1 MFKATDSVLVIGV
14 GRSGLATAQVLRA
27 RGIAVAAYDD
37 KDRAQLR
44 EEAELLERIGVA
56 LIGKAELEGAARAAT
71 AAVLSPGVPFTNPAV
86 LAVQRLD
93 VPVYAEIEVAYKL
106 CAAPIIAIT
115 GSKGKS
121 TTTALVGHILRRS
134 GFGVH
139 VGGNIGNPLIAETVD
154 ARADE
159 WVVAEV
165 SSFQL
170 EGIREFAPR
179 ISVLLNVTAD
189 HLDRYPSMDE
199 YAEAKYRVFANQRSS
214 DAFVGNADDEYCS
227 RLRAGARTIPS
238 AQYWFSARGADGAT
252 VALEGGEIVR
262 RPSNGDKRIVLANTA
277 DLKLRGAH
285 NAENA
290 MAAALAAL
298 LAGATVDAVREGL
311 RTFEPLPHRLAAVPS
326 VDGITWIDDSKATN
340 PDAVVKALESFDA
353 PIVLIAGGKGKN
365 TDFSDLG
372 RAASHRAK
380 AVVLIG
386 ESAKAIGAAM
396 SGVPVHYASSM
407 EDAVDMAAR
416 AAAHGDVVL
425 LSPGCASFD
434 MFESAEHRGV
444 VFAALARDR
453 AGGVKAT

>member
-37 KDRAQLR
+37 KDRSLLL
-44 EEAELLERIGVA
+44 EEADLLNRIGVP

-93 VPVYAEIEVAYKL
+93 VPVFAEIEVAYKL

-134 GFGVH
+134 GFGVR
-139 VGGNIGNPLIAETVD
+139 VGGNIGDPLIRETVE

-170 EGIREFAPR
+170 EGIREFSPR

-199 YAEAKYRVFANQRSS
+199 YAEAKYRVFANQRSG

-227 RLRAGARTIPS
+227 RLRSGARTIPS
-238 AQYWFSARGADGAT
+238 AQYWFSASGADGAT
-252 VALEGGEIVR
+252 IVLERGAIVR
-262 RPSNGDKRIVLANTA
+262 RAAGDDERVALANVA

-285 NAENA
+285 NVENA
-290 MAAALAAL
+290 MAAALASL
-298 LAGATVDAVREGL
+298 LAGATVEAVREGL
-311 RTFEPLPHRLAAVPS
+311 RTFEPLPHRLATVTVA
-326 VDGITWIDDSKATN
+326 DGITWVDDSKATN
-340 PDAVVKALESFDA
+340 PDAVVKALESFEA

-386 ESAKAIGAAM
+386 ESAKSIGSCV
-396 SGVPVHYASSM
+396 SGVPVQYASSM

-416 AAAHGDVVL
+416 LATPGDVVL

-434 MFESAEHRGV
+434 MFDSAEHRGV
-444 VFAALARDR
+444 VFAALALER